1 MAAVW
6 EVLGFLRE
14 TLLFQSL
21 PLRIPRVEQGALLG
35 MSALCFL
42 LAGGAAEFLI
52 LRKKGWR
59 ILLPCLWVGALAVL
73 KGLYQLNR
81 FGILITRRGDAA
93 IAYALS
99 DVLMLFGLLV
109 TLLSWLLCRGLGK
122 VRAGKKS

>member
-99 DVLMLFGLLV
+99 DVLMFGLLG
-109 TLLSWLLCRGLGK
+109 TLLSWLLCRGLG
-122 VRAGKKS
+122 RARSGNLS

>member
-21 PLRIPRVEQGALLG
+21 PLRTPRVEQGALLG

-52 LRKKGWR
+52 LRKKGGGFCCPACGWELWR
-59 ILLPCLWVGALAVL
+59 FW
-73 KGLYQLNR
+73 
-81 FGILITRRGDAA
+81 RGC
-93 IAYALS
+93 
-99 DVLMLFGLLV
+99 
-109 TLLSWLLCRGLGK
+109 TN
-122 VRAGKKS
+122 